1 MSEEKMLQNQRPHFH
16 GIDYSNDAMAATKL
30 LAETIKN
37 IVGVLKEPVADAYI
51 LSLAPQYVEVMAF
64 FWVGVFNKSSNQNI

>member
-16 GIDYSNDAMAATKL
+16 
-30 LAETIKN
+30 